1 MEPINYYPLRVISN
15 ELRDKLLQK
24 DAKVAKVLCDLAS
37 GNRRSAYAYSAEIK
51 ACLRG
56 KIPMPFECCPLN
68 PALTGRTVHDGY
80 TLDRLVLEVMPG
92 YYLPVHLYQPEVIT
106 DSHPALVIPLG
117 HYIAGVYTPEHQFM
131 CANLAMQGFIVITH
145 DPTGQGEREFFP
157 DKLHRTPKQ
166 IEYAA
171 TDAHMYAALP
181 LYMLDMPGNLTNFFM
196 WENIR
201 LVDYLCTLDYV
212 DQTRLG
218 VTGQSGGGAMS
229 QYLGVIEDR
238 FSAVSP
244 IQSSG
249 KTLWGVNGGVGD
261 AEQTLYK
268 LNEEMAVE
276 ASDLMWGIFPKKLM
290 LNLDIEA
297 NNLSHQHLNQEMTR
311 LYSLTGNADDFEMH
325 IANCGHVISAE
336 TRQIAYAW
344 FNKIFLGRT
353 GPIEEKN
360 ITPLSREELRCFP
373 PGFKTKS
380 AYDVARDM
388 LIKER
393 AAQPNDPT
401 MLRSKLKGVL
411 DAYIDGYTLDIT
423 GKTDFILHTEKNRY
437 IQCRLT
443 PGAGDVLK
451 VVIDSQ
457 GIVPVGVSEL
467 PNMNEF
473 ASGFGTDTKE
483 ASIRN
488 RGCSPPGAVLHLLP
502 LGLYMADK
510 KDSFDWDAVTIAAL
524 SYFFQGKVIFRER
537 LVQILTAIHHALKET
552 GCKSVSF
559 EASRQGGLLALCA
572 ALYVKTESITTYQ
585 CLKSLDSYFRNI
597 DYAIDESVIMP
608 GLVNICDI
616 PKLAE
621 LTGAKVKFIDPLDET
636 MK

>member
-1 MEPINYYPLRVISN
+1 MNPINYYPQRVISN
-15 ELRDKLLQK
+15 ELRDKILQK
-24 DAKVAKVLCDLAS
+24 DAKVAKILCDLAS
-37 GNRRSAYAYSAEIK
+37 GSQCSAYAYSAEIK
-51 ACLRG
+51 SYLRG
-56 KIPMPFECCPLN
+56 KIPMPFERCPLN
-68 PALTGRTVHDGY
+68 PYLIGRTVHDGY

-92 YYLPVHLYQPEVIT
+92 YHLPVHLYQPETIT
-106 DSHPALVIPLG
+106 DSHPALVVPLG
-117 HYIAGVYTPEHQFM
+117 HYIDGVYTPEHQIM
-131 CANLAMQGFIVITH
+131 CANLAIQGFIVITH
-145 DPTGQGEREFFP
+145 DPIGQGEREFFF
-157 DKLHRTPKQ
+157 DKSHRTPKQ

-181 LYMLDMPGNLTNFFM
+181 LHMLDMPGNLTSFFM

-212 DQTRLG
+212 DQTRVG

-249 KTLWGVNGGVGD
+249 KALWGVNDGVGD

-297 NNLSHQHLNQEMTR
+297 NNLSHQHLNQEMRR
-311 LYSLTGNADDFEMH
+311 LYGLTGNPDDFEMH

-336 TRQIAYAW
+336 TRQIAYIW
-344 FNKIFLGRT
+344 FNKIFFGRT
-353 GPIEEKN
+353 SPIEEKN
-360 ITPLSREELRCFP
+360 IAPLSREELRCFQ

-380 AYDVARDM
+380 AYDIAGDM
-388 LIKER
+388 LKKER
-393 AAQPNDPT
+393 AAQPNDAA
-401 MLRSKLKGVL
+401 MLRHKLKCVL
-411 DAYIDGYTLDIT
+411 DAYVDGYTLDIT

-443 PGAGDVLK
+443 PGTGDVLK
-451 VVIDSQ
+451 IVIDSRE
-457 GIVPVGVSEL
+457 IVPS
-467 PNMNEF
+467 
-473 ASGFGTDTKE
+473 STSD
-483 ASIRN
+483 
-488 RGCSPPGAVLHLLP
+488 SPVLRLLP
-502 LGLYMADK
+502 LGLYMADI
-510 KDSFDWDAVTIAAL
+510 KDSFDWDAVTIASL
-524 SYFFQGKVIFRER
+524 SYFFQGKVMFRER

-559 EASRQGGLLALCA
+559 EASGQGGLLALCA
-572 ALYVKTESITTYQ
+572 ALYVKTEFITTYQ
-585 CLKSLDSYFRNI
+585 CLKSLDSYFQNI
-597 DYAIDESVIMP
+597 DYAIDESMIMP

-621 LTGAKVKFIDPLDET
+621 LTGAEVKFIDPLDET
-636 MK
+636 LKK